1 MESVGTPTRWR
12 RFPFRGDAHSMKK
25 LLLFAIAAVGLYL
38 AWIRFGP
45 PRAAPRA
52 SSGDTTPAANARQ
65 RIDNLSGAA
74 PPE

>member
-1 MESVGTPTRWR
+1 
-12 RFPFRGDAHSMKK
+12 MKK
-25 LLLFAIAAVGLYL
+25 LLLFAIVAAGLYL

-45 PRAAPRA
+45 SRAPPRAN
-52 SSGDTTPAANARQ
+52 SGDTTPAANAQQ